1 MIISKI
7 KECFISI
14 NEEEI
19 KSFFSQ
25 EDQFLM
31 KNKYMADTDEWV
43 NLFALQSGEMSFV
56 TLGEPEVITQWVE
69 RSFNKK

>member
-56 TLGEPEVITQWVE
+56 TLG
-69 RSFNKK
+69 